1 MHEMNLFFIVIVF
14 NRLIASAGNQCG
26 TPVFALLMRR
36 RGKMHEM
43 NLFFID
49 LIAFAGNEFC
59 RTSRQRNSKLVSYLF

>member
-1 MHEMNLFFIVIVF
+1 MHEMNLFFIVF